1 MASYDTPKNIAAAF
15 IAGTRPAFR
24 LESMKVE
31 TYPGE
36 SWFGRERRELQSY
49 GPHFPIIIDFT
60 DNSAFWL
67 NTERNS
73 ATTNRHV
80 RAAEMALNEAGY
92 KPTGDTMMNHG
103 MVFAEY
109 RLGQG

>member
-24 LESMKVE
+24 LESMKVVD
-31 TYPGE
+31 Y
-36 SWFGRERRELQSY
+36 GRKRELQSY
-49 GPHFPIIIDFT
+49 GPHFPVIV
-60 DNSAFWL
+60 DNLDSASFWL

-92 KPTGDTMMNHG
+92 KPTGNTKMSNG